1 MELVSPF
8 WELFSGKEETGA
20 FWAGTGVLE
29 EEAKFRGRLGTETV
43 VFVYMKYRP
52 RACLSGGLQQ
62 RGKCAY
68 FIEDFFSLRRD
79 WPRSDSGF
87 LLSLLRGASRKEGR
101 LNRGRLQPNP
111 TSETLFINI
120 VLKVQRL
127 PNMSKKEKEEAF

>member
-1 MELVSPF
+1 MD
-8 WELFSGKEETGA
+8 
-20 FWAGTGVLE
+20 
-29 EEAKFRGRLGTETV
+29 
-43 VFVYMKYRP
+43 
-52 RACLSGGLQQ
+52 ACPEDYKQPANALL
-62 RGKCAY
+62 
-68 FIEDFFSLRRD
+68 IEDFFSLRRD

-101 LNRGRLQPNP
+101 LNRGRLKPNP